1 VRRAGNRGPTLSLSP
16 RGRLAFIHPPFLHSC
31 MFEELTCTCRGCD
44 RDLTDTEPAV
54 VYRDGG
60 GERRAY
66 ACGCGAV
73 TVTVAE

>member
-1 VRRAGNRGPTLSLSP
+1 
-16 RGRLAFIHPPFLHSC
+16 

-44 RDLTDTEPAV
+44 RDLAAADPAL

-66 ACGCGAV
+66 DCACGAV
-73 TVTVAE
+73 TVTVVR